1 MSVCVSV
8 RESVHECVYERVW
21 VGGNTYVSVTT
32 WVCVNV
38 CERVC
43 FYVRVSVCVCTLAL
57 EVPVIVVPCRCNKM
71 SCMQWLE
78 TTRTYYLLFLKVNDL
93 KSRCSFWRV
102 WGGLHPLPF
111 PVSRG
116 CPHFCN
122 PSSISKTS
130 NGRQGPSHSKYSD
143 LFFHPSSTFKDPCDS
158 IRPTWIIQD
167 NIPQG
172 QLKT

>member
-1 MSVCVSV
+1 M
-8 RESVHECVYERVW
+8 
-21 VGGNTYVSVTT
+21 
-32 WVCVNV
+32 NV

-57 EVPVIVVPCRCNKM
+57 EVPVIVVSCRCNKM

-78 TTRTYYLLFLKVNDL
+78 TTQTYYLLFLKVNDL
-93 KSRCSFWRV
+93 KIKVFLLETLG
-102 WGGLHPLPF
+102 GGLHPLPF

-116 CPHFCN
+116 RPHFCN
-122 PSSISKTS
+122 PSSISKAS

-158 IRPTWIIQD
+158 IRPTWIIQG
-167 NIPQG
+167 NLPQG